1 VYRSPAQQA
10 AMANLLDQLAAMTVV
25 VADTGDIDAI
35 KQFTPRDATTN
46 PSLIL
51 AAAQIPSYQDLID
64 RSLRE
69 SRQVVGP
76 EAGADAVVR
85 EALDEICVTFG
96 KEILKIVPGRVS
108 TEVDARLSYDI
119 EGTIAKARKLIGLY
133 AEAGIGRERV
143 LIKVASTWEGI
154 CAAEQLEKEGIH
166 CNLTLLFSFA
176 QAVAAAEAGV
186 TLISPFV
193 GRILDWYKKSTGR
206 DSYPGPED
214 PGVISVTQIFNYYKT
229 YGYKT
234 EVMGASFRNTAEII
248 ELAGCDLLTISPALL
263 DELRHT
269 DGELARKLNPFDP
282 APTEAQIHLDEAQF
296 RAMLAADPMATEKLD
311 EGIRGFCK
319 AIETLEAQLAH
330 RLAELEGGAAFGH
343 AVHEIFLLND
353 LDGDGCIT
361 REEWLGSDAVFDA
374 LDTDK
379 DGRLAPEDVRGG
391 LGAALALGRAA

>member
-1 VYRSPAQQA
+1 
-10 AMANLLDQLAAMTVV
+10 MANLLDQLAAMTVV

-35 KQFTPRDATTN
+35 RQFTPRDATTN

-51 AAAQIPSYQDLID
+51 AAAQIPTYQELID

-69 SRQVVGP
+69 SRQAIGDA
-76 EAGADAVVR
+76 AGADAVVS
-85 EALDEICVTFG
+85 EALDEISVTFG

-108 TEVDARLSYDI
+108 TEVDARLSYDTAA
-119 EGTIAKARKLIGLY
+119 TIAKARKLIGLY
-133 AEAGIGRERV
+133 NAAGIGNERV
-143 LIKVASTWEGI
+143 LIKIASTWEGI
-154 CAAEQLEKEGIH
+154 QAAEQLEKEGIH
-166 CNLTLLFSFA
+166 CNLTLLFGFA
-176 QAVAAAEAGV
+176 QAVACAEAGV
-186 TLISPFV
+186 TLVSPFV

-206 DSYPGPED
+206 ASYPGPED
-214 PGVISVTQIFNYYKT
+214 PGVISVTEIFNYFKT
-229 YGYKT
+229 YDYKT
-234 EVMGASFRNTAEII
+234 EVMGASFRNIEEII
-248 ELAGCDLLTISPALL
+248 ELAGCDLLTISPALM
-263 DELRHT
+263 DQLRSS
-269 DGELARKLNPFDP
+269 DGELDRKLNAFNPGATQDK
-282 APTEAQIHLDEAQF
+282 IHLDPEIFQT
-296 RAMLAADPMATEKLD
+296 MMAADAMASEKLD

-391 LGAALALGRAA
+391 LGAALAISR